1 MVLAT
6 YSPKGWDGWLDVQ
19 PVRMTQWY
27 FSRWVRSSDAA
38 TVTTMS
44 LAAWAAVPVRSV
56 TKPILIGGRWPHVV
70 PSGLTQRRQ
79 ISRAPSSIGN
89 LVVLFMGPSAGGT
102 QIVCYT
108 SFKYGRRVQ
117 GLLQDPRRRSEG
129 RRQDDQVRLPPAGP
143 QVPSRRRQEQ
153 GRDRPLQGDQRGKRG
168 ALRSGEAPPLR
179 HARPRLAALRP
190 AGSRSAGR
198 RVPRRVPGRRWRRC

>member
-1 MVLAT
+1 
-6 YSPKGWDGWLDVQ
+6 
-19 PVRMTQWY
+19 
-27 FSRWVRSSDAA
+27 
-38 TVTTMS
+38 MS

-89 LVVLFMGPSAGGT
+89 LVFLFMGPSAGGT

-108 SFKYGRRVQ
+108 SFKHGRRIQ

-129 RRQDDQVRLPPAGP
+129 RRQDDQVRL
-143 QVPSRRRQEQ
+143 
-153 GRDRPLQGDQRGKRG
+153 
-168 ALRSGEAPPLR
+168 RSEE
-179 HARPRLAALRP
+179 
-190 AGSRSAGR
+190 R
-198 RVPRRVPGRRWRRC
+198 RVGKGV